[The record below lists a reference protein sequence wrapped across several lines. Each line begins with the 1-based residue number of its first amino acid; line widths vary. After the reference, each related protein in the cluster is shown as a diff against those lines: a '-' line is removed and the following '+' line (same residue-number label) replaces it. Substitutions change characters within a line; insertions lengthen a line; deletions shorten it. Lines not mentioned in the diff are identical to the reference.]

1 MISDKFT
8 PPATLR
14 EARGLRDAKA
24 AEQNEIFSTCAI
36 NGVSAP
42 YDYTRQKT
50 LGGKPVK
57 DTEVSAHIHAITAEL
72 DDLGTWIKEQEG
84 AEKAHQRA
92 EKYVKDA
99 TEPTMRPVQPEG
111 SQQLKG
117 FGDFFVESEAYKAY
131 RSGTSHTSTMD
142 IDAHQLKTLMTTS
155 AGWAPENLRLSDAVL
170 SAQRPI
176 AVADMVPFFSTEQ
189 AAVVYM
195 LESTFTN
202 NAAEAAEGAAFGEAA
217 LALTETTS
225 TVRKIAVALPVT
237 DEQLSDVGGVSD
249 YINQRLSYM
258 IRARLDSQ
266 ILTGNGA
273 APNLEGL
280 NNVSGINT
288 TAKGSDPTPDA
299 IYKSIRK
306 CRAVGFAN
314 PTAVFVHPSDWEA
327 IRLLRDVNGN
337 YIWGPPSASAPIT
350 IFGLPVVETTA
361 ATENTISLGDLQ
373 GYSGL
378 FVRRGVDIET
388 GWTGTQFTEGE
399 VTIRATMRVAMVWFR
414 ASALATVTGV

>member
-1 MISDKFT
+1 MISDKFSA
-8 PPATLR
+8 PATLR
-14 EARGLRDAKA
+14 EGTELLESKNKEVADIFRG
-24 AEQNEIFSTCAI
+24 CAVE
-36 NGVSAP
+36 GGT
-42 YDYTRQKT
+42 YDYGK
-50 LGGKPVK
+50 LKSLNGKPVT
-57 DTEVSAHIHAITAEL
+57 DSEVAAHLQALNAETQ
-72 DDLGTWIKEQEG
+72 DLGLWVADQQKAAKEHKNAERYIK
-84 AEKAHQRA
+84 A
-92 EKYVKDA
+92 A
-99 TEPTMRPVQPEG
+99 TEPTWTPAQPEG
-111 SQQLKG
+111 PQRLKG
-117 FGDFFVESEAYKAY
+117 FGDFFVESESYKAY

-142 IDAHQLKTLMTTS
+142 INAHQLKTLMTTS
-155 AGWAPENLRLSDAVL
+155 AGWAPENLRLDDAVL

-176 AVADMVPFFSTEQ
+176 AVADHVPFFSTEQ

-202 NAAEAAEGAAFGEAA
+202 NAAEASEGAAFGEAA

-237 DEQLSDVGGVSD
+237 DEQLSDVGGVRD

-266 ILTGNGA
+266 ILTGNGS

-280 NNVSGINT
+280 NSVSGINT

-314 PTAVFVHPSDWEA
+314 PTVVFVHPSDWEA
-327 IRLLRDVNGN
+327 IRLLRDTNGN

>member
-1 MISDKFT
+1 MPSDDFTT
-8 PPATLR
+8 PPSLR
-14 EARGLRDAKA
+14 EGKERYEAKTDELAKLFEA
-24 AEQNEIFSTCAI
+24 AKDGDS
-36 NGVSAP
+36 
-42 YDYTRQKT
+42 YDYSRIKS
-50 LGGKPVK
+50 LGGSPSEPHEVAAHVQNLNAEVADLGQWVK
-57 DTEVSAHIHAITAEL
+57 D
-72 DDLGTWIKEQEG
+72 
-84 AEKAHQRA
+84 QRESSRQHEA
-92 EKYVKDA
+92 MKKVQADR
-99 TEPTMRPVQPEG
+99 TEPVWSPPQPEG
-111 SQQLKG
+111 GSGKWRKG
-117 FGDFFVESEAYKAY
+117 FGDFFVESKAFEAYK
-131 RSGTSHTSTMD
+131 GGGSHVSTMD
-142 IDAHQLKTLMTTS
+142 IDAHGLKTLMTTS
-155 AGWAPENLRLSDAVL
+155 AGWAPENLRLDDAVL

-176 AVADMVPFFSTEQ
+176 AVADQIPFFSTEQ
-189 AAVVYM
+189 SAVVYM
-195 LESTFTN
+195 LESTLTN

-217 LALTETTS
+217 LALTQTTS

-237 DEQLSDVGGVSD
+237 DEQLSDVGGIRD

-266 ILTGNGA
+266 ILVGNGT

-280 NNVSGINT
+280 NNVTGINT

-314 PTAVFVHPSDWEA
+314 PTAVFIHPSDWEA
-327 IRLLRDVNGN
+327 IRLLRDTSGN
-337 YIWGPPSASAPIT
+337 YIWGPPSSVAPIS
-350 IFGLPVVETTA
+350 IFGIPVTETTA

-388 GWTGTQFTEGE
+388 GWTGTQFSEGE

>member
-1 MISDKFT
+1 VISDKFT
-8 PPATLR
+8 APATLR
-14 EARGLRDAKA
+14 EGREMLEAKNKEVAENFQSCAVEGGTYDYGKIKSLNGKPATDYEVAAHQQALIAEAQDLGLWVDDQQKA
-24 AEQNEIFSTCAI
+24 AKQ
-36 NGVSAP
+36 
-42 YDYTRQKT
+42 
-50 LGGKPVK
+50 
-57 DTEVSAHIHAITAEL
+57 HAS
-72 DDLGTWIKEQEG
+72 
-84 AEKAHQRA
+84 AEKR
-92 EKYVKDA
+92 VKDA
-99 TEPTMRPVQPEG
+99 TEPTWKPAQPEG
-111 SQQLKG
+111 QRLKG
-117 FGDFFVESEAYKAY
+117 FGDFFVESEAYKGY
-131 RSGTSHTSTMD
+131 KGGSGGSPVARMD

-155 AGWAPENLRLSDAVL
+155 AGWAPENLRLDDAVL

-176 AVADMVPFFSTEQ
+176 AVADHVPFFTTEQ

-202 NAAEAAEGAAFGEAA
+202 NAAEASEGAAFGEAA

-237 DEQLSDVGGVSD
+237 DEQLSDVGGVRD

-266 ILTGNGA
+266 ILTGNGS

-280 NNVSGINT
+280 NSVSGINT

-314 PTAVFVHPSDWEA
+314 PTVVFVHPSDWEA